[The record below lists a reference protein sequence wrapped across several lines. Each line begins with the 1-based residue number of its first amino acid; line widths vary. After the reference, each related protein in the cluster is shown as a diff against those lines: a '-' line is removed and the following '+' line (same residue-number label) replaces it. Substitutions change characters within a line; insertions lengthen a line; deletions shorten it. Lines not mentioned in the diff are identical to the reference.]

1 MREKLQPL
9 EGQRL
14 RFRGEVGRFAIKK
27 IFVAETILIKNIA
40 RLDTGETITDHLWSP
55 AGKTFLEP
63 SIEKGDVIEFNARV
77 APYTRGYFNPRKE
90 IDERSIDYRLVY
102 PSKLLVLPGEEQGG
116 FD

>member
-27 IFVAETILIKNIA
+27 VFAVETILIKNIA
-40 RLDTGETITDHLWSP
+40 RLDTGETITDHLWSL

-63 SIEKGDVIEFNARV
+63 SLEKGSVIEFNARV

-102 PSKLLVLPGEEQGG
+102 PSKLLVLPGEE
-116 FD
+116 